1 MRDRVLDTVAQ
12 IMASQGKLAHS
23 MEVLV
28 TGKHPLLQSTYSGLR
43 GLAAD
48 PEANIAITS
57 ILIYIHS
64 QDSLTY
70 SVGRSLRVQECWTA
84 VNL

>member
-1 MRDRVLDTVAQ
+1 MVHKGFWQSWSSKGVRDRVLDTVAQ

-28 TGKHPLLQSTYSGLR
+28 TGKHPLLQLPYIGLR

-48 PEANIAITS
+48 PRAGCIKYDLLTFRGD
-57 ILIYIHS
+57 IL
-64 QDSLTY
+64 
-70 SVGRSLRVQECWTA
+70 SV
-84 VNL
+84 